1 MKVGDKVEIIGEDMY
16 IRTGYPIGYREAEK
30 KLNGSYS
37 GSFFTHIIKQ
47 FPFLSGYKHNH
58 KIVEQFILAYNDQH
72 LKFGGNDRMIHTE
85 KRLDLLHLCG
95 IISEVKKTMTGT
107 RVQGGGYDDPTVLI
121 NQKAHMI
128 YTLDL
133 IEDIP
138 PTYHPIHTFSP
149 TSSSSYAFPT
159 GIQVIDLS
167 TRPNVIRFEKKN
179 LKLLEI
185 SPA

>member
-16 IRTGYPIGYREAEK
+16 VRTGYPIGFREAER
-30 KLNGSYS
+30 KLNGTYS
-37 GSFFTHIIKQ
+37 GSFFSHLIKQ
-47 FPFLSGYKHNH
+47 FPFLSGYKDNH
-58 KIVEQFILAYNDQH
+58 KIDEQFILAYNAQH

-85 KRLDLLHLCG
+85 KRPDLLHLCG

-121 NQKAHMI
+121 KQKAHMI

-133 IEDIP
+133 IEDVP
-138 PTYHPIHTFSP
+138 PVCYTM
-149 TSSSSYAFPT
+149 SYFGSISTLLTVGPT
-159 GIQVIDLS
+159 GADLPKRS
-167 TRPNVIRFEKKN
+167 NVIRFEKKN